1 MLFRIQHLS
10 FPHTGLGRREKRWWL
25 VGKRLVGEQVSNNGP
40 TGLRGNGGHPSF
52 VSGLTLASTL
62 FSWAGYE
69 VSIKNLPSV
78 GKTLYNSPP
87 SILPA
92 NLHPSSR
99 GQGKRLLG
107 SQRTSPGPTTSS
119 GQPCSPSLMLAS
131 VLRGKGKDL
140 RSCMQLTDE
149 LHNAW
154 KPSHIG
160 AKTPLKPP
168 TGNRGFPIL
177 SLAPAI

>member
-1 MLFRIQHLS
+1 MF
-10 FPHTGLGRREKRWWL
+10 
-25 VGKRLVGEQVSNNGP
+25 NNGP
-40 TGLRGNGGHPSF
+40 TGLRGNGGHPNF
-52 VSGLTLASTL
+52 ISGLTLASTL
-62 FSWAGYE
+62 FSWASYE

-78 GKTLYNSPP
+78 CKALYNSPQF
-87 SILPA
+87 ILLA

-131 VLRGKGKDL
+131 VLRGKGNDL
-140 RSCMQLTDE
+140 RSCMQLADE

-154 KPSHIG
+154 KSSHIG
-160 AKTPLKPP
+160 AKTHLKPP
-168 TGNRGFPIL
+168 TGNRFSNSIISPSYLDNCGFFMPRFL
-177 SLAPAI
+177 HQ